1 MGLWAVRRPISA
13 TRPPRGYSSSAKS
26 LSLELRSPSAWYDF
40 TSNMQK
46 TQLEALRH
54 MTTYLA
60 HYQSPAAADVR
71 GSGVFEF
78 ESDAR
83 TGSKDN
89 LRDARLKMLEI
100 FGKDAASWKIEKVER
115 KTVKSEALD
124 GQLTLDFRP
133 QKKRRKRR
141 TKEYW

>member
-1 MGLWAVRRPISA
+1 
-13 TRPPRGYSSSAKS
+13 
-26 LSLELRSPSAWYDF
+26 
-40 TSNMQK
+40 
-46 TQLEALRH
+46 

-60 HYQSPAAADVR
+60 HYQSPAKADVR

-83 TGSKDN
+83 AGSKDN
-89 LRDARLKMLEI
+89 THDARMKMLEI
-100 FGKDAASWKIEKVER
+100 FGKDAVSWEIERVEK
-115 KTVKSEALD
+115 KTAKTETLD

-133 QKKRRKRR
+133 EKKRRRRR

>member
-1 MGLWAVRRPISA
+1 
-13 TRPPRGYSSSAKS
+13 
-26 LSLELRSPSAWYDF
+26 
-40 TSNMQK
+40 
-46 TQLEALRH
+46 

-83 TGSKDN
+83 ANTKDN
-89 LRDARLKMLEI
+89 MRDARVRMLEI
-100 FGKDAASWKIEKVER
+100 FGKDAASWIIEKIEK
-115 KTVKSEALD
+115 KTAKSEALD

-133 QKKRRKRR
+133 EKKRRRRR

>member
-1 MGLWAVRRPISA
+1 MA
-13 TRPPRGYSSSAKS
+13 
-26 LSLELRSPSAWYDF
+26 
-40 TSNMQK
+40 
-46 TQLEALRH
+46 
-54 MTTYLA
+54 TYLA

-83 TGSKDN
+83 ANSKDN
-89 LRDARLKMLEI
+89 MRDARMKMLET
-100 FGKDAASWKIEKVER
+100 FGKDAASWSIDKVER
-115 KTVKSEALD
+115 KTAANEPLD

-133 QKKRRKRR
+133 EKKRRRRR